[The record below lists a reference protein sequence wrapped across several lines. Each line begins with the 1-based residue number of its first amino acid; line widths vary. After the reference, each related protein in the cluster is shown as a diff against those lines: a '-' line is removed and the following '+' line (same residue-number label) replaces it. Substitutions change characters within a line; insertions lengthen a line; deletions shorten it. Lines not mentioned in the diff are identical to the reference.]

1 MHMLAQLA
9 RGVLGREYMLGLP
22 AVCLAAALLI
32 PRAGAMRS
40 VAPTA
45 AAATTPFAM
54 PAPSHAVL
62 RVCADPNNLPFS
74 NRAAEGFENRLAAL
88 LAQAMGARVQYTWWP
103 QRRGFLRHTLD
114 AKRCDVIMGIPP
126 GYPGV
131 LTTRPYYRSTYVFV
145 TRADRHYALHSLND
159 AVLHHVRIGLQ
170 FTGGRANPPA
180 EHALARR
187 HIVRNIVAYSI
198 YGDYAHPNPPA
209 RLVDAVARDD
219 VDVAIAWGPLA
230 GYFSRRESVPLR
242 LTPVSPAVDGPGVSF
257 VFDIAMGVA
266 QGDTARRDALQRAL
280 DANQGQIGRLLR
292 EYGVPL
298 LPDSEPLLP
307 DSEPLAPVQART
319 ITTAAGQH

>member
-1 MHMLAQLA
+1 MRALAQLA

-22 AVCLAAALLI
+22 AACLAAALLV
-32 PRAGAMRS
+32 PRTGAGRG
-40 VAPTA
+40 VAPTPAADTARVTMLA
-45 AAATTPFAM
+45 AA
-54 PAPSHAVL
+54 HAVL

-74 NRAAEGFENRLAAL
+74 SRAGEGFENHLAAL
-88 LAQAMGARVQYTWWP
+88 LAQAMGVRVQYTWWP

-198 YGDYAHPNPPA
+198 YGDYARPNPPA
-209 RLVDAVARDD
+209 RLIDAVARGD

-230 GYFSRRESVPLR
+230 GYFARREPVPLR
-242 LTPVSPAVDGPGVSF
+242 ITPVSPAVDGPGVSF
-257 VFDIAMGVA
+257 VFDIALGVA
-266 QGDTARRDALQRAL
+266 QGDTARRNALQRAL
-280 DANQGQIGRLLR
+280 DAERGQVARLLQ
-292 EYGVPL
+292 EYSVPL
-298 LPDSEPLLP
+298 LPDSEPP
-307 DSEPLAPVQART
+307 APVQART
-319 ITTAAGQH
+319 ITTAAGEQ